1 MSAITI
7 NGNTFSDKKIQ
18 TRWNG
23 QHLAVHAVVIDK
35 GDYIAP
41 AGKNDATIFPRWM
54 VTHKNTGFKAA
65 AFNNLKKA
73 IYAARIADSSFG
85 YRTKEEAQADTEF
98 VANWKNFVRE
108 LDGIVG

>member
-7 NGNTFSDKKIQ
+7 RCNFGYHKIQ

-23 QHLAVHAVVIDK
+23 QHLAVHSVVINK
-35 GDYIAP
+35 GHYIAP
-41 AGKNDATIFPRWM
+41 AGKNDATLSPRWI

-65 AFNNLKKA
+65 SFNNLKKA
-73 IYAARIADSSFG
+73 IYAARMADSSF
-85 YRTKEEAQADTEF
+85 RFSTKEEAQADTEF

-108 LDGIVG
+108 LDGIVSG